1 MVDVLVLV
9 IEREALP
16 SRNTLEVLGAARCL
30 ADGTQGKVKAA
41 VLGES
46 VEGLA
51 AGLFAG
57 GADQVLWVEDPL
69 LPDPRPETVVAALA
83 EVVPR
88 VAVQVVLMADD
99 SCGREVAPR
108 LAHRLQAGLVTEVMG
123 LGVEAGAVRFRRQRY
138 GGRCIIE
145 IEATRLPVIGT
156 VKPRSIEPAASR
168 PEAGSASRP
177 GAGGEEVHMA
187 IRLDPGLFPT
197 RVLSKV
203 AEEVRGVKL
212 ENARVIVSGG
222 RGLKGPEPFRQLEEL
237 AQVLKGAVGA
247 SRAATDAGWVPL
259 SWQVGQTGKSV
270 SPELYIA
277 VGISGAIQHLAGMTG
292 SKTIVAIN
300 TDADAPIF
308 KVAHLGIV
316 GDFKAVLS
324 PFTAKVK
331 VLAES

>member
-1 MVDVLVLV
+1 MVDVLVV
-9 IEREALP
+9 VDERGALP
-16 SRNTLEVLGAARCL
+16 SRNTLEVLGTARCL

-41 VLGES
+41 VLGGS

-69 LPDPRPETVVAALA
+69 LADPGPELVVAALV

-88 VAVQVVLMADD
+88 AAVQVILMTDD
-99 SCGREVAPR
+99 STGREVAPR
-108 LAHRLQAGLVTEVMG
+108 LAHRLQAGLVTEVA
-123 LGVEAGAVRFRRQRY
+123 GVGAEAGSVRFRRARY

-145 IEATRLPVIGT
+145 LEATRLPVIAT
-156 VKPRSIEPAASR
+156 VKPRSLEPAASR
-168 PEAGSASRP
+168 PGAS
-177 GAGGEEVHMA
+177 GEEVRMA
-187 IRLDPGLFPT
+187 IGLDPGLIRT
-197 RVLSKV
+197 RLLSKV

-212 ENARVIVSGG
+212 ENARVVVSGG

-237 AQVLKGAVGA
+237 AQALKGAVGA
-247 SRAATDAGWVPL
+247 TRAATDAGWVPL

-277 VGISGAIQHLAGMTG
+277 VGVSGAIQHLAGMSG